1 MKTSS
6 LILLA
11 SMALL
16 SGAVNAQG
24 GPPGA
29 PQRAVQ
35 GAQGAQGAQV
45 GQGAQSA
52 EAALQAYAAAGSAAA
67 RTNAIELLRVM
78 PPAPTTAN
86 ITLLRARL
94 GGPAPVEEKVGLIRV
109 LGGLYA
115 DTRDQGQ
122 RGQIGA
128 DLKKHAFSPQPD
140 IALAAIYAV
149 SRGPSTFEDLLAVLE
164 HGRKT
169 DVLDADAYAGE
180 LAHNLRYV
188 PQDRQ
193 AGFIKLIVGQ
203 KSAYGAEVLAMVLG
217 DRAMVSKMSPDS
229 VAALQSYLRTTEPQF
244 PMAIGRFG
252 YGDAIDYES
261 WLHAYANLH
270 ERLRA
275 GGYRATV
282 FEQLNAQNID
292 PRKVIAFLSSPKGQA
307 FMQAVG
313 QRAPFEKSF
322 ARATTYA
329 ESFPGDMNIT
339 PLYDRAAAWM
349 AALR

>member
-24 GPPGA
+24 APPGA

-35 GAQGAQGAQV
+35 GTQGAQGAQA

-52 EAALQAYAAAGSAAA
+52 QAALQAYAAAGSAAA
-67 RTNAIELLRVM
+67 RISAIERLRFM
-78 PPAPTTAN
+78 PPAPTAAN
-86 ITLLRARL
+86 IALLRARL
-94 GGPAPVEEKVGLIRV
+94 GGSAAVEEKVGLIGV
-109 LGGLYA
+109 LGGLYRE
-115 DTRDQGQ
+115 TRDQGA

-128 DLKKHAFSPQPD
+128 DLKKHAFSPQRD
-140 IALAAIYAV
+140 IAQAAIYAV
-149 SRGPSTFEDLLAVLE
+149 SRGPSTFEDMQAVLE

-169 DVLDADAYAGE
+169 DALGADAYAGE
-180 LAHNLRYV
+180 LAHNLRFV

-193 AGFIKLIVGQ
+193 AGFIKLIAGQ
-203 KSAYGAEVLAMVLG
+203 KSAYGAEVLAMSLG
-217 DRAMVSKMSPDS
+217 DPAMISEMSPDS
-229 VAALQSYLRTTEPQF
+229 VAALQSFLRTTEPQF
-244 PMAIGRFG
+244 PMAIGDYDYTNGIR
-252 YGDAIDYES
+252 YES

-275 GGYRATV
+275 GGYRAAV

-292 PRKVIAFLSSPKGQA
+292 PRKIIAFLSSPKGQA
-307 FMQAVG
+307 FMQVVG

-329 ESFPGDMNIT
+329 DSFPGDINIT
-339 PLYDRAAAWM
+339 PLYDRTAASL
-349 AALR
+349 AALK

>member
-1 MKTSS
+1 MKTSL

-11 SMALL
+11 STASL

-24 GPPGA
+24 GPPSA

-35 GAQGAQGAQV
+35 GAQVAQV

-52 EAALQAYAAAGSAAA
+52 QAALQAYAAAGSAEA
-67 RTNAIELLRVM
+67 RISAIEKLRIR
-78 PPAPTTAN
+78 PPAPTAAN
-86 ITLLRARL
+86 IALLRARL
-94 GGPAPVEEKVGLIRV
+94 GGPAAVKEKTGLIGV
-109 LGGLYA
+109 LGSLYRE
-115 DTRDQGQ
+115 TRDQGA
-122 RGQIGA
+122 RSQIGA
-128 DLKKHAFSPQPD
+128 DLKRHAFSPQRD
-140 IALAAIYAV
+140 IAQAAIYAV

-180 LAHNLRYV
+180 LAHNLRFV

-193 AGFIKLIVGQ
+193 AELIKLIVGQ
-203 KSAYGAEVLAMVLG
+203 KSAYGAAVLAGYLHDPEMI
-217 DRAMVSKMSPDS
+217 SKMSPDS
-229 VAALQSYLRTTEPQF
+229 VAALQSFLRTTEPQF

-252 YGDAIDYES
+252 YADVIDYES
-261 WLHAYANLH
+261 WLDAYANLH
-270 ERLRA
+270 ERMRA

-282 FEQLNAQNID
+282 FEQLNAQDTD
-292 PRKVIAFLSSPKGQA
+292 PRKIIAFLSSPTGQA

-313 QRAPFEKSF
+313 QRAAFEKSF
-322 ARATTYA
+322 ARATSYA

-339 PLYDRAAAWM
+339 PLYDRAAASL
-349 AALR
+349 AALK